1 MKKVAVILSGCG
13 VFDGSE
19 IHESVLTLLAL
30 ARKGA
35 IVTCAAPDITQKH
48 VIDHS
53 TGSEMIDEDR
63 NVLQESA
70 RISRGNITPLTALN
84 TTAFDAFVFVGGLG
98 VAKNL
103 SSFAFDG
110 PAYDID
116 PEVASLIEE
125 AHAAKKALGFICI
138 APALAACAL
147 GNQGVKLTIGNDTKT
162 AAALESKGAQHVDC
176 LADDIVVDTA
186 NRVVSTP
193 GYMLAESIIQVETG
207 INKLIGAVLKL
218 A

>member
-1 MKKVAVILSGCG
+1 MKKVAIILSGCG
-13 VFDGSE
+13 VYDGSE

-30 ARKGA
+30 ARAGA
-35 IVTCAAPDITQKH
+35 QVICAAPDITQKH

-53 TGSEMIDEDR
+53 TGCEMEDEDR

-70 RISRGNITPLTALN
+70 RIARGEITPLDSLRTDD
-84 TTAFDAFVFVGGLG
+84 FDALIFVGGFG

-110 PAYDID
+110 PAYDVD
-116 PEVASLIEE
+116 PGVVSLIEE

-138 APALAACAL
+138 ASVLAARAL
-147 GNQGVKLTIGNDTKT
+147 GNQGVRLTIGNNAET
-162 AAALESKGAQHVDC
+162 AASLESKGATHVDC
-176 LADDIVVDTA
+176 SVKDIVVDSV

-193 GYMLAESIIQVETG
+193 AYMLAESILEAEIG
-207 INKLIGAVLKL
+207 INKLVAAVLKL